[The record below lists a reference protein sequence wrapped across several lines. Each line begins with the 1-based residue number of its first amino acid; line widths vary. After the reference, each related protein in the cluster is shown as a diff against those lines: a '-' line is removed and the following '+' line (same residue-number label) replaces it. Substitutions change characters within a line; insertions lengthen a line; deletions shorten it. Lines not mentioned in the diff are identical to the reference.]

1 MNAHHQKA
9 SYRPPPPVN
18 KIRYAAVTVN
28 SDTLANSDAQGLARL
43 TRAVERIP
51 FGWQVRSV
59 ELSGVF
65 APASSSRSVHS

>member
-28 SDTLANSDAQGLARL
+28 SDTLANLDAQGLARL